1 MYDLS
6 EHGSLMGCSIQPDP
20 KAKNAAKVEAKVGFG
35 LHQRHAYSI
44 TGVYEIEFNEGEIK
58 EFYTKLQQIYN
69 KFKKIINE
77 IEDSSSSSI
86 RKHIDQK
93 LVNQKNLVKKT
104 SHSFSGLSN

>member
-1 MYDLS
+1 
-6 EHGSLMGCSIQPDP
+6 MGCSIQPDP

-77 IEDSSSSSI
+77 IEDSSLSSI
-86 RKHIDQK
+86 RKHIE
-93 LVNQKNLVKKT
+93 KT
-104 SHSFSGLSN
+104 M